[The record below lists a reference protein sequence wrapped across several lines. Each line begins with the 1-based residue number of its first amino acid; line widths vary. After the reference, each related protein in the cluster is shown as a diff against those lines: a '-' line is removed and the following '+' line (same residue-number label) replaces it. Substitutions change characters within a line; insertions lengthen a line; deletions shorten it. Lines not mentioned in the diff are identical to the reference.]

1 LKSSGK
7 FLKKSYTVY
16 KKQKRREIS
25 LQIEVKIDSDYKIPK
40 VVIFTDQ
47 MSDEVDSILKK
58 LSEDTPRV
66 ISGFCGDSLEILEQE
81 SIVKIYCAAGKVY
94 AAANGKEYAL
104 RLRLYELE
112 KRLDPN
118 SFVRISN
125 SEIVNLKKAVS
136 FDLSLAGTIRVSLSD
151 GSVSF
156 VSRRYVAAIK
166 RVLGI

>member
-1 LKSSGK
+1 M
-7 FLKKSYTVY
+7 
-16 KKQKRREIS
+16 
-25 LQIEVKIDSDYKIPK
+25 QIEVKIDSDYKIPK
-40 VVIFTDQ
+40 VVVFTDK
-47 MSDEVDSILKK
+47 MSDEIDSVLKK

-66 ISGFCGDSLEILEQE
+66 ISGFFDDSLEILEQE

-94 AAANGKEYAL
+94 AAANGKDYVL

>member
-1 LKSSGK
+1 M
-7 FLKKSYTVY
+7 
-16 KKQKRREIS
+16 
-25 LQIEVKIDSDYKIPK
+25 QIEVKIDSNYTTPK
-40 VVIFTDQ
+40 VVILTDK
-47 MSDEVDSILKK
+47 MTDEIDQALKK
-58 LSEDTPRV
+58 LSEDSPRV
-66 ISGFCGDSLEILEQE
+66 ISGFRGDSLEILEQE
-81 SIVKIYCAAGKVY
+81 SILKIYCAAGKVY
-94 AAANGKEYAL
+94 ASANGKEYIL

-151 GSVSF
+151 GSASF

>member
-1 LKSSGK
+1 MFKNSGNADENE
-7 FLKKSYTVY
+7 LYC
-16 KKQKRREIS
+16 KQKGGLS

-40 VVIFTDQ
+40 VVILTDK
-47 MSDEVDSILKK
+47 MSDEIDSLLKK
-58 LSEDTPRV
+58 LSEETPRV
-66 ISGFCGDSLEILEQE
+66 ISGFRNGSLEILEQS

-94 AAANGKEYAL
+94 ASANGEEYTL

-125 SEIVNLKKAVS
+125 SEIINLKKAVS
-136 FDLSLAGTIRVSLSD
+136 FDLSLAGTIRVLFSD
-151 GSVSF
+151 GTASF
-156 VSRRYVAAIK
+156 VSRRYVSEIK

>member
-1 LKSSGK
+1 MQ
-7 FLKKSYTVY
+7 V
-16 KKQKRREIS
+16 
-25 LQIEVKIDSDYKIPK
+25 EVKIDGGCKTPR
-40 VVIFTDQ
+40 VVIFTDR
-47 MSDEVDSILKK
+47 MSDEIDAVLKK

-94 AAANGKEYAL
+94 ASANGKEYAL

-112 KRLDPN
+112 KRLDQN

-156 VSRRYVAAIK
+156 VSRRYVTAIK